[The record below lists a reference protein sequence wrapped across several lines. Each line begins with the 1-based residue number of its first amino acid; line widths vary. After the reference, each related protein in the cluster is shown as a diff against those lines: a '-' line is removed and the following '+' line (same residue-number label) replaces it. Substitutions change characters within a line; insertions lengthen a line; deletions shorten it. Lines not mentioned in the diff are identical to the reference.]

1 MSLRRKVIAGAVL
14 ANALALAAVGALAA
28 DLRVGQ
34 KDQVFTPDTLT
45 LAVGQSLSFVND
57 DDWDHNVYSDSDGN
71 AFDIGLQ
78 APGTETSVVFDTPSQ
93 VLVLCRIH
101 PKMRLRITVSD

>member
-1 MSLRRKVIAGAVL
+1 MSFRHKVIAGAVL
-14 ANALALAAVGALAA
+14 ANVLALAAVWALAA
-28 DLRVGQ
+28 DFRVGQ

-45 LAVGQSLSFVND
+45 IAAGQSLNFVND

-78 APGTETSVVFDTPSQ
+78 TPGDDTSVVFDTPGQ

-101 PKMRLRITVSD
+101 PKMRLKITVSE